1 MLLNS
6 SYLDLPKNEPS
17 LHTYDWL
24 ITTIDSIYSFRLKY
38 EKFLDVYSNMKVYSF
53 PEFVYYYIYL
63 HSDQHKRRIINE
75 KSWDFL
81 YTLNH
86 YDNNENRYVIV
97 FCSFFRVYI

>member
-1 MLLNS
+1 
-6 SYLDLPKNEPS
+6 
-17 LHTYDWL
+17 
-24 ITTIDSIYSFRLKY
+24 
-38 EKFLDVYSNMKVYSF
+38 MKVYSF

-86 YDNNENRYVIV
+86 YDNDDYRYIIV
-97 FCSFFRVYI
+97 FCSFFRVLYIYNILFLIIGRVSK